1 VKFTNHSNAPRI
13 ATCQPSL
20 PKLWQTIVTSRSIE
34 IQPNTTGEICFF
46 IDIPKDIQK
55 NKRIVIPVDMSY
67 NGRPLGQFR
76 EAIFVT

>member
-1 VKFTNHSNAPRI
+1 MSIDSQSAEIP
-13 ATCQPSL
+13 
-20 PKLWQTIVTSRSIE
+20 PKTTSGI
-34 IQPNTTGEICFF
+34 GFF
-46 IDIPKDIQK
+46 IDIPKNAQK